1 MDDHD
6 HFFLVNSILSTKT
19 AEEGILELMEKK
31 EVLGRKVL
39 FLQEGIADAKAKIQ
53 NMNYD
58 ESIKCLKD
66 KLFHK
71 STALHVITTRLL
83 ELTEKEVQVVE
94 KIKVV
99 EKVQSFKKALSL
111 LLSTTH
117 TDTLPTPLLLRGIE
131 DLFLSLET
139 VLPSG
144 LAQQYLEYKEKLSQS
159 ILTQGFKGSFGF
171 GSDAQSYKSK
181 TNTTEENDNFGL
193 MEIMCK
199 DDLWREGLVEEIV
212 KNIKTPNEDGH
223 HKQQQQHQQ
232 HNNIKELFQSLHC
245 SLDLLSINPRKEE
258 ENIKILTIHHFTTTK
273 VLPLILQILKQ
284 KNHSLIRKSFKEC
297 KAFEGFVAQKYSITM
312 QSLSVTFS
320 QHLFFIIEGH
330 DSGIVGYL
338 EGLSTSSDTGRRT
351 ILLEDSIVE
360 DSAPHLFLLFREL
373 LDDVKDCCGGY
384 GFSAAVFVTSIAS
397 ADCST
402 IKPTT
407 KPTTKTTTKP
417 TTKTTNDDI
426 NINTTNKYLLVVC
439 SVIRKSLLS
448 YLELLKRN
456 SINGTNG
463 KESIESRITVLAQ
476 KTSTVEYTL
485 RSMHS
490 LVRCLKDSIG
500 PQYEE
505 AIEFTD
511 IEDDFILF
519 KKALLEKTCSLLRE
533 NQLVVIFRKGAIAD
547 NGRWIIELMDWI
559 SNVIMVIKPILK
571 EKSYLSVMESVAN
584 AVQHSFIRLI
594 KGKAPLDLVATET
607 IERLLVDILTIKS
620 SIGAALFRCADIE
633 LLLKTFLVPLEP
645 TCTFVENYISLCRRH
660 TISGVFG
667 GPCGSVDFGGFGV
680 GLENKND
687 NNDNNKNNNK
697 TDSNREN
704 FLILLSLTS
713 LRKESGRYKSYIE
726 AWDRMVSSTDCA
738 DGPQSPV
745 V

>member
-1 MDDHD
+1 MDDQSNHHHHH
-6 HFFLVNSILSTKT
+6 HFVLVNNILSTKT
-19 AEEGILELMEKK
+19 AEEGIMELMEKR
-31 EVLGRKVL
+31 EVLRRKVL
-39 FLQEGIADAKAKIQ
+39 FLQEGIAEAKAKIKT
-53 NMNYD
+53 MNYD

-71 STALHVITTRLL
+71 STALHVITSRLS
-83 ELTEKEVQVVE
+83 ELTKKEVQVIE

-111 LLSTTH
+111 LVSTH
-117 TDTLPTPLLLRGIE
+117 TDNMPSPLLLRGIE
-131 DLFLSLET
+131 DLFLSLQT

-144 LAQQYLEYKEKLSQS
+144 LAEQYLQYKEKLSQS
-159 ILTQGFKGSFGF
+159 ILTEGFKGNFRF
-171 GSDAQSYKSK
+171 GSDAQSSDSK
-181 TNTTEENDNFGL
+181 LTEAKDNFSL
-193 MEIMCK
+193 MEIMSK
-199 DDLWREGLVEEIV
+199 DDVWRDGLVKEIV
-212 KNIKTPNEDGH
+212 KSIKTTNEDQH
-223 HKQQQQHQQ
+223 HKQQQQ
-232 HNNIKELFQSLHC
+232 NNIKELFQSLHC
-245 SLDLLSINPRKEE
+245 SLDSLLINPHQEE
-258 ENIKILTIHHFTTTK
+258 ENMKILTIHHFTTTK

-284 KNHSLIRKSFKEC
+284 KDHSLIRRSFKEC
-297 KAFEGFVAQKYSITM
+297 KAFEAFVSQKYSIAM

-338 EGLSTSSDTGRRT
+338 EGLSIPDTGRRT

-373 LDDVKDCCGGY
+373 LDDVKDCCGCYGY
-384 GFSAAVFVTSIAS
+384 GGVSCVAFVAS

-402 IKPTT
+402 TIT
-407 KPTTKTTTKP
+407 
-417 TTKTTNDDI
+417 TTNDNNI
-426 NINTTNKYLLVVC
+426 NSNSNTTNKYLLVVC

-448 YLELLKRN
+448 YLELLKRKTATK
-456 SINGTNG
+456 STKSTKS
-463 KESIESRITVLAQ
+463 KESIESIITVLAQ

-490 LVRCLKDSIG
+490 LVRGLKDSIG

-511 IEDDFILF
+511 IEDDFVLF
-519 KKALLEKTCSLLRE
+519 KKALIEKICSLLRE
-533 NQLVVIFRKGAIAD
+533 NQLVVIFRKAATAD

-559 SNVIMVIKPILK
+559 SNVITVIKPILK

-584 AVQHSFIRLI
+584 AIQSSFVLLI

-607 IERLLVDILTIKS
+607 IERLLVDVLTIKS
-620 SIGAALFRCADIE
+620 SIGAALFRCADVE

-660 TISGVFG
+660 RVSGVFG
-667 GPCGSVDFGGFGV
+667 GPCGSVDFGSFG
-680 GLENKND
+680 GLENNY
-687 NNDNNKNNNK
+687 NNSKNKNNTNNN
-697 TDSNREN
+697 SNTNNSRKN
-704 FLILLSLTS
+704 FLILLGLTS